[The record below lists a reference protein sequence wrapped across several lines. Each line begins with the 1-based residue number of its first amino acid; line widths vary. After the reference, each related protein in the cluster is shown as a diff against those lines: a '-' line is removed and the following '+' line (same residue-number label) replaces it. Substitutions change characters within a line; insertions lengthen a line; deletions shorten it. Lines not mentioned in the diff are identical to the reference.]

1 MKKKTCMLAVAIA
14 ATFNANAVP
23 YNEGTHFCFFVKN
36 LEGDRVEVVDY
47 SQEADWWFCDTI
59 KSFTNGD
66 KTSGVMSYINSDGY
80 KSEDRFCNLTDEP
93 SYNTGS
99 DCSESISKTNSDRN
113 GSGSVKEVSELPPIK
128 TSGSSSGGSSS
139 GGGGGGGG
147 AGIAIGAIG
156 VIGLAVYALSPNS
169 SSEFTP
175 HFSYEGD
182 IEYGGE
188 LKWTADN
195 VGGVL
200 SVDNLQNYSASIGYT
215 ANNFS
220 IDLESDGIGY
230 SVSTRY
236 QYGMSRNWS
245 LIPTANYS
253 DTRQSFSLKLTKE
266 LK

>member
-14 ATFNANAVP
+14 ATFNSSAKPTFNGEDTKWCQAAKILNGDIVATRSGFNSVSP
-23 YNEGTHFCFFVKN
+23 YEG
-36 LEGDRVEVVDY
+36 
-47 SQEADWWFCDTI
+47 ADSFWTCYEI
-59 KSFTNGD
+59 KS
-66 KTSGVMSYINSDGY
+66 
-80 KSEDRFCNLTDEP
+80 LT
-93 SYNTGS
+93 
-99 DCSESISKTNSDRN
+99 N
-113 GSGSVKEVSELPPIK
+113 GSGEMELTYSG
-128 TSGSSSGGSSS
+128 TSQSNTCSFSGFRPTPQFKLNCPHESDNIALSNRALSYTPSHTGGGSS
-139 GGGGGGGG
+139 GGGGGG

-156 VIGLAVYALSPNS
+156 VIGLAVYTLSPNS

-230 SVSTRY
+230 SISTRY